1 MAIAY
6 DAAAPGTITQSAA
19 SNLTSSTFTVGSG
32 SDRAL
37 FGFILTVD
45 GTPAAHSSFKWRGSG
60 GTSATQ
66 IGSSFNVGSYGRIS
80 AWSLVAPT
88 SATDTIYG
96 SWAAS
101 QLYSGIGAAAYT
113 GVNQST
119 PAGSLATNSGSV
131 SNDFGFNA
139 TAVVSTTSGDVIL
152 AFTYIADGNGSTPL
166 MTPGGTPLGTGRAE
180 SENSIISY
188 CIQEV
193 VATGASTTV
202 TCGIAPTSSNMTGD
216 WGMVAF
222 VVQSAAAGTTPIKA
236 MYYNRNSNWF

>member
-6 DAAAPGTITQSAA
+6 DVAAPGTVTQSAA

-32 SDRAL
+32 SNRAL
-37 FGFILTVD
+37 FGFIVTID
-45 GTPAAHSSFKWRGSG
+45 GTPASHSSLKWRGSG
-60 GTSATQ
+60 GTAATQ
-66 IGSSFNVGSYGRIS
+66 IGSSFNVGSFGRIS

-113 GVNQST
+113 GVNQGT
-119 PAGSLATNSGSV
+119 PAGSLSTNSGSV
-131 SNDFGFNA
+131 SNNFGFNA
-139 TAVVSTTSGDVIL
+139 TVVVSTAPGDVVL
-152 AFTYIADGNGSTPL
+152 AFTYIADGNGSKPL
-166 MTPGGTPLGTGRAE
+166 MTPGGTPLGTNRAE
-180 SENSIISY
+180 SENSIVSY

-202 TCGIAPTSSNMTGD
+202 TCGIAPTSSNITGD

-222 VVQSAAAGTTPIKA
+222 VIGAQSSGFVPRS
-236 MYYNRNSNWF
+236 MLLGVG